1 MIWQALL
8 LGGVASH
15 HRPDDRNP
23 ELRFTDE
30 PMTAELNA
38 LDIERRLTRID
49 AIVAT
54 VATKADL
61 HALETR
67 LIRWMVGSVVAASV
81 ASGTIVS
88 VISRFWT

>member
-1 MIWQALL
+1 
-8 LGGVASH
+8 
-15 HRPDDRNP
+15 
-23 ELRFTDE
+23 
-30 PMTAELNA
+30 MTAELNA
-38 LDIERRLTRID
+38 LEIERRLTRID
-49 AIVAT
+49 AMVAT

>member
-1 MIWQALL
+1 MIWHALL

-23 ELRFTDE
+23 ELRFTEE

>member
-1 MIWQALL
+1 MQALL
-8 LGGVASH
+8 LGGAAGH
-15 HRPDDRNP
+15 HRPDDRCP
-23 ELRFTDE
+23 GPRQTEK
-30 PMTAELNA
+30 PMTAELHA